1 MSKTK
6 KFPKDELAEAG
17 TVKSEKAE
25 GSKMIKKELKA
36 GTEAHK
42 GVAKKALKLLAKKK
56 EK

>member
-42 GVAKKALKLLAKKK
+42 GAAKKALKLLAKKK
-56 EK
+56 GK